1 MPSDAAAGRHPAD
14 DRASTALNDS
24 ANSARKRRALSLA
37 DITWADTL
45 APAPEAP
52 PMRDLLSADTGLRS
66 AAFKYWVS
74 ETLQGRANMAL
85 NRLLSLLPPSVASQT
100 GFWLSGFSMHRYR
113 KRIFAKRI
121 ARNLRMLAPL
131 SPHTPDEAALLR
143 CWWGNTGRSVAEFSV
158 ANRIW
163 PEGHVEVIGRET
175 LEEAKATG
183 KPLIFVSVH
192 LASWEAQAAIMHQGL
207 AGPTIGTFEP
217 EGSRHSNRMIFDLRK
232 RRNHVLLP
240 PGPKSGRQVHGL
252 ITSGACNATIF
263 IDEVRDRQTHLPA
276 FGRPL
281 PDKGNAAMIAK
292 LANASGALLVP
303 IYMVREDHAGGEK
316 SPHFRLTILPPL
328 APAPGQEK
336 GRTVPYP
343 VADTIRRIDALFEP
357 IVCAHLDQ
365 WYMLQELRLPDE
377 WPEDHFR

>member
-1 MPSDAAAGRHPAD
+1 MTVKVPSA
-14 DRASTALNDS
+14 
-24 ANSARKRRALSLA
+24 ARKRRALSLA
-37 DITWADTL
+37 DISWEDTR
-45 APAPEAP
+45 AAEPEAP
-52 PMRDLLSADTGLRS
+52 PLRNLLSADTELRT
-66 AAFKYWVS
+66 AAFKYWIS
-74 ETLQGRANMAL
+74 ETLQGRANMTL
-85 NRLLSLLPPSVASQT
+85 NRLLSLLPPSVASAT
-100 GFWLSGFSMHRYR
+100 GYRLSGLSMHRYR
-113 KRIFAKRI
+113 KRIFAGRI

-131 SPHTPDEAALLR
+131 SPHSTDEAALLR
-143 CWWGNTGRSVAEFSV
+143 RWWGNTGRSVAEFSV

-175 LEEAKATG
+175 LEKAKATG

-192 LASWEAQAAIMHQGL
+192 LASWEAQAAAMHQGL

-217 EGSRHSNRMIFDLRK
+217 EGSRHSNRMIFRLRK
-232 RRNHVLLP
+232 ERNHVLLP

-281 PDKGNAAMIAK
+281 PDKGNAVMIAK

-303 IYMVREDHAGGEK
+303 IFMVRKDPAEGKK

-328 APAPGQEK
+328 EPQPGIEK

-343 VADTIRRIDALFEP
+343 VAHTIRRIDALFEP
-357 IVCAHLDQ
+357 IVLAHLDQ
-365 WYMLQELRLPDE
+365 WYMLQELRLPDK